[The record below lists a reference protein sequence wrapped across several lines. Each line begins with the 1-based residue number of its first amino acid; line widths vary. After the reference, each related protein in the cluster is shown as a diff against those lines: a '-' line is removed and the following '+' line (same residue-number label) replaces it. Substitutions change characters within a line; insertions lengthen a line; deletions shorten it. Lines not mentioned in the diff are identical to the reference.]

1 MLYKSIK
8 TGDRVEIQ
16 LKRDYQNGKVYVSQV
31 EDVRKDKRVLA
42 YMPISYGKIIEI
54 PLDLS
59 YEFLFFTDGGLIKFD
74 GKVEKYIHDE
84 SFSFMLLKLD
94 SEGESVQRRNYYRL
108 PCALAMKFAKSSKD
122 GENEAA
128 SGKEIELHSGV
139 IKDISGG
146 GIKFVSNHDIEE
158 KDFVKCVI
166 DLKTKEI
173 VVLGEIVQKFYF
185 PKSNYRYQYRAKFL
199 GILPSAKEDI
209 IQFIFEE
216 QKRQLRRMQE

>member
-16 LKRDYQNGKVYVSQV
+16 LKRDYKNSKVYVSQV
-31 EDVRKDKRVLA
+31 EDVRKDKRVLV

-54 PLDLS
+54 PLNLS
-59 YEFLFFTDGGLIKFD
+59 YEFLFFTDGGLIKFE
-74 GKVEKYIHDE
+74 GKVEKYIYDDK
-84 SFSFMLLKLD
+84 FSFMLLKLE
-94 SEGESVQRRNYYRL
+94 SEGESVQRRDYYRL
-108 PCALAMKFAKSSKD
+108 PCALTMKFAKSSKD
-122 GENEAA
+122 GEEEEG
-128 SGKEIELHSGV
+128 SEEELHSGV

-146 GIKFVSNHDIEE
+146 GIKFVSNFDVEE
-158 KDFVKCVI
+158 KDFIKCII
-166 DLKTKEI
+166 DLKTNEI

-185 PKSNYRYQYRAKFL
+185 PKSNYRYQYRAKFS
-199 GILPSAKEDI
+199 GILPSAQEQI